1 MRMRHKKHLEEKIE
15 AVGGYMI
22 RLRSDDLNFNTAVLN
37 KEYLDLDSIFPQKA
51 PLHLEVGCGKGQ
63 FACELARLRPD
74 INILGVELDANVA
87 YMAAKKSM
95 DAGLTNFKVLYMKAE
110 YLTKYLPEN
119 SVDMI
124 YLNFSCPYPKSDY
137 ASHRLTSE
145 RFLNIYRE
153 ILTPGGEIH
162 QKTDDPRF
170 FEYSIESLS
179 ANGWKIKNICLDL
192 HHSGYEG
199 NIITEYEQRFVDM
212 GKPIYRLEAYQ

>member
-15 AVGGYMI
+15 SVGGYMI
-22 RLRSDDLNFNTAVLN
+22 GLRSDDLNFNTAVLK
-37 KEYLDLDSIFPQKA
+37 KEYLDLDAIFPKKA

-63 FACELARLRPD
+63 FACELARLHPD
-74 INILGVELDANVA
+74 INILGIELDRNVA

-95 DAGLTNFKVLYMKAE
+95 DAGLENFKVLYMKAE

-137 ASHRLTSE
+137 ASHRLTSA

-153 ILTPGGEIH
+153 LLKPGGEIH

-179 ANGWKIKNICLDL
+179 ANGWKIKNVSLDL
-192 HHSGYEG
+192 HNSGFEG
-199 NIITEYEQRFVDM
+199 NIITEYEQRFIDM
-212 GKPIYRLEAYQ
+212 GKPIYRLEAYL